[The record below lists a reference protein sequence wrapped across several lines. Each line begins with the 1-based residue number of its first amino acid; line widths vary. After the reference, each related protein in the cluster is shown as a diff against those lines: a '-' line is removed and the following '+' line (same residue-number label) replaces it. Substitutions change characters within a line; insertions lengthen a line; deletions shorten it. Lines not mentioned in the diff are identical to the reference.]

1 MAAPRSGH
9 IEWLGAC
16 GEILMAPLHTGSPN
30 SMLRYAPVWVHL
42 FVYVVTCLIAATVFY
57 FDYKP
62 VVVFVEYF
70 SGAIIPK
77 EYTFHEA
84 VVLWALLLGAPFLF
98 TLGFSVAMQVR
109 ISAAFPLLRKIVG
122 RSDHAVPAWMPMLLF
137 VTAAGVGGYDL
148 LRAGAFAKLM
158 VWGDYG
164 AWVEARWALFST
176 LGYFNFVNLYLI
188 LPVSAAW
195 LILSIHGNGW
205 KALAKRLIP
214 LAIVVV
220 LTLLLFQKKA
230 LIVSLIIILG
240 AVFLH
245 KGLLGPWAR
254 RTTWVLVAATG
265 LLSTVY
271 FSLVVFPIY
280 SEASKTA
287 SQVFVP
293 SEVDPKLLALGE
305 EINSMVGSS
314 RGAHIFAYAA
324 LAPMTRTSLPAM
336 HYPVV
341 FPERHPYYGL
351 DFGQDILG
359 FGGMPDDNL
368 VIWKHMY
375 PSLPGAAGAPY
386 QFALYS
392 QVGVAWALMLCFIMG
407 VVLGVMWKI
416 ILADDISRVWRSLMG
431 SVLILFS
438 IYLAIDSIRGSLLAS
453 YGLIWAWLF
462 ISLSCFIGRLFNRRQ
477 EADQLCG

>member
-1 MAAPRSGH
+1 MAH
-9 IEWLGAC
+9 
-16 GEILMAPLHTGSPN
+16 LHTASLN
-30 SMLRYAPVWVHL
+30 SMMRYAPVWVHL
-42 FVYVVTCLIAATVFY
+42 FVYVVTCLFAATVFY
-57 FDYKP
+57 FDYRP
-62 VVVFVEYF
+62 VVVLVEYF

-77 EYTFHEA
+77 EYTLQEA
-84 VVLWALLLGAPFLF
+84 AVLWALLLGAPFLF
-98 TLGFSVAMQVR
+98 TLGFFVAMQVR

-148 LRAGAFAKLM
+148 LRAAVFAKLM

-195 LILSIHGNGW
+195 LILGIQGNGW
-205 KALAKRLIP
+205 KTLAKRLIP
-214 LAIVVV
+214 LAIVIVFN
-220 LTLLLFQKKA
+220 LFLFQKKA
-230 LIVSLIIILG
+230 LIVSLVIILG

-245 KGLLGPWAR
+245 RGLLRPWVSR
-254 RTTWVLVAATG
+254 FTWALVAATG

-293 SEVDPKLLALGE
+293 SEEDPKLLALAE
-305 EINSMVGSS
+305 ETQAMIGYS

-336 HYPVV
+336 HYPDV

-359 FGGMPDDNL
+359 FGRMPDDNL

-392 QVGVAWALMLCFIMG
+392 QVGVAWALMLCFIVG
-407 VVLGVMWKI
+407 IVLGVMWKI

-431 SVLILFS
+431 SLLILFS

-462 ISLSCFIGRLFNRRQ
+462 ISLFFFLSNSLLRLKKT
-477 EADQLCG
+477 

>member
-1 MAAPRSGH
+1 MERQTYPESLNA
-9 IEWLGAC
+9 LV
-16 GEILMAPLHTGSPN
+16 
-30 SMLRYAPVWVHL
+30 RYAPVWVHL

-57 FDYKP
+57 FDYRP

-98 TLGFSVAMQVR
+98 TLGFFVARKVC

-122 RSDHAVPAWMPMLLF
+122 RSDHTVPAWMPMLLF

-158 VWGDYG
+158 AWGDYG
-164 AWVEARWALFST
+164 AWVEGRWELFST

-195 LILSIHGNGW
+195 LILSIQGDGW
-205 KALAKRLIP
+205 KTLTKRLIP
-214 LAIVVV
+214 LAIVIF
-220 LTLLLFQKKA
+220 LTLSLFQKKA
-230 LIVSLIIILG
+230 LITSLIIIFGALLLQEVVLRGWTWRLG
-240 AVFLH
+240 WLLAVLTSFI
-245 KGLLGPWAR
+245 
-254 RTTWVLVAATG
+254 VA
-265 LLSTVY
+265 VY
-271 FSLVVFPIY
+271 FSMVVLPIY
-280 SEASKTA
+280 AETSRTA
-287 SQVFVP
+287 DDVLIQQTENSVNSHKP
-293 SEVDPKLLALGE
+293 CEKPGTPEGLRKLCREVVSY
-305 EINSMVGSS
+305 IGSDRS
-314 RGAHIFAYAA
+314 AHILAYAA

-336 HYPVV
+336 HYPLV

-375 PSLPGAAGAPY
+375 PNLPGAAGAPY

-392 QVGVAWALMLCFIMG
+392 QVGVVWALMLCFIVG

-416 ILADDISRVWRSLMG
+416 ILVDDISRVWRSLMG

-438 IYLAIDSIRGSLLAS
+438 IYLAIDSIRGSLLSS

-462 ISLSCFIGRLFNRRQ
+462 ISLFFSISNRLLRPKKT
-477 EADQLCG
+477 

>member
-1 MAAPRSGH
+1 MKRQPYPQSFNA
-9 IEWLGAC
+9 LV
-16 GEILMAPLHTGSPN
+16 
-30 SMLRYAPVWVHL
+30 RYAPVWGHL
-42 FVYVVTCLIAATVFY
+42 FGYVVTCLIAATVFY
-57 FDYKP
+57 FDYRP

-77 EYTFHEA
+77 EYTFQEA
-84 VVLWALLLGAPFLF
+84 LVLWALLLGAPLLF
-98 TLGFSVAMQVR
+98 VLGFFSAMQIR
-109 ISAAFPLLRKIVG
+109 ISAAFPVLWKIVG
-122 RSDHAVPAWMPMLLF
+122 RSDHNVPAWGPMLLF

-148 LRAGAFAKLM
+148 LHAGAFAKFM

-164 AWVEARWALFST
+164 AWVEGRWALFST

-195 LILSIHGNGW
+195 LILSIQDNGW
-205 KALAKRLIP
+205 TTLKKRLIP

-220 LTLLLFQKKA
+220 LTLHLFQKKA
-230 LIVSLIIILG
+230 LIVSLIIIFG
-240 AVFLH
+240 AVLLH
-245 KGLLGPWAR
+245 EVLLRGWTR
-254 RTTWVLVAATG
+254 RLGWLLAVATSFIAAT
-265 LLSTVY
+265 Y
-271 FSLVVFPIY
+271 FSMVVLPIY
-280 SEASKTA
+280 SETSRAA
-287 SQVFVP
+287 DV
-293 SEVDPKLLALGE
+293 ALIQQTENSVNSHKPCEKPGTPE
-305 EINSMVGSS
+305 ELRNLCREIVSYIGADRN
-314 RGAHIFAYAA
+314 AHILAYAA

-359 FGGMPDDNL
+359 FGGMPDDNR

-392 QVGVAWALMLCFIMG
+392 QVGVAWALMLCFIVG
-407 VVLGVMWKI
+407 VTLGLMWKI
-416 ILADDISRVWRSLMG
+416 ILADDLSRVWRSLMG

-438 IYLAIDSIRGSLLAS
+438 VYLAIDSIRGSLLAS

-462 ISLSCFIGRLFNRRQ
+462 ISLFFFLSNSLLRSK
-477 EADQLCG
+477 

>member
-1 MAAPRSGH
+1 MEAPRSGH
-9 IEWLGAC
+9 IGWLGAQ
-16 GEILMAPLHTGSPN
+16 GEILMPPPHTVSLN
-30 SMLRYAPVWVHL
+30 SMVRYAPVWVHL
-42 FVYVVTCLIAATVFY
+42 FVYVLTCLIAAIVFY
-57 FDYKP
+57 FDYRP

-77 EYTFHEA
+77 DYTFQQA
-84 VVLWALLLGAPFLF
+84 AVLWALLLGAPLFF
-98 TLGFSVAMQVR
+98 TLGFFATMQIR

-122 RSDHAVPAWMPMLLF
+122 RSDHAAPAWMPMLLF

-158 VWGDYG
+158 AWGDYG
-164 AWVEARWALFST
+164 AWVEGRWALFST

-195 LILSIHGNGW
+195 LILSIQGDGW
-205 KALAKRLIP
+205 KTLTKRLIP
-214 LAIVVV
+214 LAIVIF
-220 LTLLLFQKKA
+220 LNLSLFQKKA
-230 LIVSLIIILG
+230 LIASLIIILC

-245 KGLLGPWAR
+245 RGLLGPWAR
-254 RTTWVLVAATG
+254 RLTWKLIAATG
-265 LLSTVY
+265 LLAAIY
-271 FSLVVFPIY
+271 FSLVVLPIY
-280 SEASKTA
+280 SETSKTA
-287 SQVFVP
+287 SQVFAQL
-293 SEVDPKLLALGE
+293 EEDPQRDKLSKLGKD
-305 EINSMVGSS
+305 IAGMIGSS
-314 RGAHIFAYAA
+314 RSAHIFAYAT

-359 FGGMPDDNL
+359 FGRMPDDNL

-392 QVGVAWALMLCFIMG
+392 QVGVAWALMLCVIVG

-462 ISLSCFIGRLFNRRQ
+462 ISLFFFLSNSLLRPKKT
-477 EADQLCG
+477 

>member
-1 MAAPRSGH
+1 MT
-9 IEWLGAC
+9 
-16 GEILMAPLHTGSPN
+16 PLHTGSIN
-30 SMLRYAPVWVHL
+30 SMVRYAPVWVHL
-42 FVYVVTCLIAATVFY
+42 FVYVLTCLIAAIVFF
-57 FDYKP
+57 FDYRP

-77 EYTFHEA
+77 DYTFQQA
-84 VVLWALLLGAPFLF
+84 AVLWALLLGAPLFL
-98 TLGFSVAMQVR
+98 TLGFFATMQIR
-109 ISAAFPLLRKIVG
+109 ISPALPLFRKIVG
-122 RSDHAVPAWMPMLLF
+122 RNDHAVPAWMPMLLF

-148 LRAGAFAKLM
+148 LRAGAFANLM
-158 VWGDYG
+158 AWGDYG
-164 AWVEARWALFST
+164 AWVEGRWALFST

-195 LILSIHGNGW
+195 LILSIQGDGW
-205 KALAKRLIP
+205 KTLTKRLIP
-214 LAIVVV
+214 LAIVIFMN
-220 LTLLLFQKKA
+220 LSLFQKKA
-230 LIVSLIIILG
+230 LIASLIIILC

-245 KGLLGPWAR
+245 RGLLGPWTR
-254 RTTWVLVAATG
+254 RLTWKLIAATG
-265 LLSTVY
+265 LLAAIY
-271 FSLVVFPIY
+271 FSLVVLPIY

-287 SQVFVP
+287 SQVFVQL
-293 SEVDPKLLALGE
+293 EEDPQRDKLSALAKDIGGM
-305 EINSMVGSS
+305 IGSS
-314 RGAHIFAYAA
+314 RGAHIFAYAT

-336 HYPVV
+336 HYPIV
-341 FPERHPYYGL
+341 FPERHPYYGF

-392 QVGVAWALMLCFIMG
+392 QVGVAWALMLCFILG
-407 VVLGVMWKI
+407 IVLGVMWKI
-416 ILADDISRVWRSLMG
+416 ILADEISCLWRSLMG

-438 IYLAIDSIRGSLLAS
+438 IYLAIDSIRGSLLSS

-462 ISLSCFIGRLFNRRQ
+462 ISLFFFLSNRLLRPKKT
-477 EADQLCG
+477 

>member
-1 MAAPRSGH
+1 MAH
-9 IEWLGAC
+9 
-16 GEILMAPLHTGSPN
+16 LHTASLN
-30 SMLRYAPVWVHL
+30 SMMRYAPVWVHL
-42 FVYVVTCLIAATVFY
+42 FVYVVTCLFAATVFY
-57 FDYKP
+57 FDYRP

-77 EYTFHEA
+77 EYTLQEA
-84 VVLWALLLGAPFLF
+84 AVLWALLVGAPLLF
-98 TLGFSVAMQVR
+98 TLGFFVAMQVR

-122 RSDHAVPAWMPMLLF
+122 TRDYTVPAWVPMLLF
-137 VTAAGVGGYDL
+137 ATAAGVGGYDL

-164 AWVEARWALFST
+164 AWVEGRWALFST

-195 LILSIHGNGW
+195 LILGIQENGW
-205 KALAKRLIP
+205 KSLAKQLIP
-214 LAIVVV
+214 LAIVIV
-220 LTLLLFQKKA
+220 LNLLLFQKKA

-240 AVFLH
+240 AAFLH
-245 KGLLGPWAR
+245 GILLRGWTR
-254 RTTWVLVAATG
+254 RLAWLLAA
-265 LLSTVY
+265 STSFIAVTY
-271 FSLVVFPIY
+271 LAMVVIPTY
-280 SEASKTA
+280 SEASRTA
-287 SQVFVP
+287 DDVLIQQTGVTVNSHKP
-293 SEVDPKLLALGE
+293 CEKPGTPE
-305 EINSMVGSS
+305 ELRNLCREIVSYIGADRS
-314 RGAHIFAYAA
+314 AHILAYAA

-359 FGGMPDDNL
+359 FGRMPDDNL

-392 QVGVAWALMLCFIMG
+392 QVGVAWALMLCFIVG
-407 VVLGVMWKI
+407 IVLGVMWKI

-431 SVLILFS
+431 SLLILFS

-462 ISLSCFIGRLFNRRQ
+462 ISLFFFLSNSLLRPKKT
-477 EADQLCG
+477 

>member
-1 MAAPRSGH
+1 MSH
-9 IEWLGAC
+9 
-16 GEILMAPLHTGSPN
+16 HTHASSFN
-30 SMLRYAPVWVHL
+30 VLIRYAPVWTYL
-42 FVYVVTCLIAATVFY
+42 SVYILTCLIAATFFY
-57 FDYKP
+57 FDYRL

-70 SGAIIPK
+70 SGAIVPK
-77 EYTFHEA
+77 DYTFEEA
-84 VVLWALLLGAPFLF
+84 TVLWALLLGAPVLFL
-98 TLGFSVAMQVR
+98 LGFFAASQIR
-109 ISAAFPLLRKIVG
+109 ISSVLPSLRKLVG
-122 RSDHAVPAWMPMLLF
+122 PNDQNVPAWVSMLVF

-164 AWVEARWALFST
+164 AWVEGRWALFST

-195 LILSIHGNGW
+195 LIVGIEGNSW

-214 LAIVVV
+214 LAVVVV

-230 LIVSLIIILG
+230 LIVSLIIIFG
-240 AVFLH
+240 AVLLH
-245 KGLLGPWAR
+245 EVLLRGLTRRLGWLLAVV
-254 RTTWVLVAATG
+254 TSFIAAA
-265 LLSTVY
+265 Y
-271 FSLVVFPIY
+271 FSMVVLPIY
-280 SEASKTA
+280 SETSRTA
-287 SQVFVP
+287 DDVLIQQTENSVHSHKP
-293 SEVDPKLLALGE
+293 CEKPGTPEELRKLCREVVSYIGADR
-305 EINSMVGSS
+305 S
-314 RGAHIFAYAA
+314 AHILAYAA

-336 HYPVV
+336 HYPIV

-351 DFGQDILG
+351 DFGKDILG

-392 QVGVAWALMLCFIMG
+392 QVGVVWALFLCFVVG
-407 VVLGVMWKI
+407 AVLGVMWKI
-416 ILADDISRVWRSLMG
+416 ILAGDISLVWRSLMG
-431 SVLILFS
+431 SVLLLFS

-462 ISLSCFIGRLFNRRQ
+462 INLFFSISSRLLRPKKR
-477 EADQLCG
+477 

>member
-1 MAAPRSGH
+1 MSH
-9 IEWLGAC
+9 
-16 GEILMAPLHTGSPN
+16 HTHASSFN
-30 SMLRYAPVWVHL
+30 VLIRYTPVWTYL
-42 FVYVVTCLIAATVFY
+42 SVYILTCLIAATFFY
-57 FDYKP
+57 FDYRP

-77 EYTFHEA
+77 DYTFEEA
-84 VVLWALLLGAPFLF
+84 TVLWALLLGAPVLF
-98 TLGFSVAMQVR
+98 FLGFFAASQIR
-109 ISAAFPLLRKIVG
+109 ISSVLPSLRKLVG
-122 RSDHAVPAWMPMLLF
+122 PNDQNVPAWVPMLVF

-164 AWVEARWALFST
+164 AWVEGRWALFST

-195 LILSIHGNGW
+195 LIVGIEGNGW

-214 LAIVVV
+214 LAVVVV

-230 LIVSLIIILG
+230 LIVSLIITFG
-240 AVFLH
+240 AVLLH
-245 KGLLGPWAR
+245 EVLLRGWTR
-254 RTTWVLVAATG
+254 RLGWLLAVVTSFIAAA
-265 LLSTVY
+265 Y
-271 FSLVVFPIY
+271 FSMVVLPIY
-280 SEASKTA
+280 SETSRTA
-287 SQVFVP
+287 DDVLIQQTENSVNSHKP
-293 SEVDPKLLALGE
+293 CEKPGTPEELMKLCREVVSYIGADR
-305 EINSMVGSS
+305 S
-314 RGAHIFAYAA
+314 AHILAYAA

-336 HYPVV
+336 HYPIV

-351 DFGQDILG
+351 DFGKDILG

-392 QVGVAWALMLCFIMG
+392 QVGVVWALFLCFVVG
-407 VVLGVMWKI
+407 AVLGGMWKI
-416 ILADDISRVWRSLMG
+416 ILAGDISLVWRSLMG
-431 SVLILFS
+431 SVLLLFS

-462 ISLSCFIGRLFNRRQ
+462 INLFFSISIRLLRPKKR
-477 EADQLCG
+477 